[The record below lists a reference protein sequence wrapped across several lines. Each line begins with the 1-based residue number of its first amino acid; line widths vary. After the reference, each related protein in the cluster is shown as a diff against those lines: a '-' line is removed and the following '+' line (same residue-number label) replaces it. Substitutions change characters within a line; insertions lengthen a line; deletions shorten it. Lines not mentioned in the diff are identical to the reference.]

1 MVDSTTPR
9 ARGPR
14 NQPSSLAAVTGSFTI
29 AARDGAARTGVLRT
43 AHGDVA
49 TPAFVPLASTATV
62 KTLHASEVEALG
74 YEMVLG
80 NTYHLFIQP
89 GHELIAKLGG
99 LHEFMGWRRPIVTDS
114 GGFQVFS
121 MGFGSVADEIKRR
134 RGDRQIRVLSIDED
148 GVRV

>member
-1 MVDSTTPR
+1 MGDV
-9 ARGPR
+9 
-14 NQPSSLAAVTGSFTI
+14 FTI
-29 AARDGAARTGVLRT
+29 ASRDGMARAGTLHT
-43 AHGDVA
+43 SHGRVA

-74 YEMVLG
+74 YDMVLG

-89 GHELIAKLGG
+89 GHDLIAKLGG

-121 MGFGSVADEIKRR
+121 MGLGSVADEIKHR
-134 RGDRQIRVLSIDED
+134 RGDRESHVIRIEEE
-148 GVRV
+148 G